1 VGAAVESETGEIFV
15 GCNVEI
21 GSFGLTMCAERVAV
35 GAAVVAGHRRL
46 VRLAISTDG
55 EAPVPPC
62 GGCRQVLS
70 EFGPD
75 LEVISEAGGEQ
86 VKWRL
91 ADIFPE
97 PFVFRGS
104 GGGTA

>member
-15 GCNVEI
+15 GCNVES
-21 GSFGLTMCAERVAV
+21 GSFGLTMCAERVAA
-35 GAAVVAGHRRL
+35 GAAIVAGHRRL
-46 VRLAISTDG
+46 VRVAISTDG
-55 EAPVPPC
+55 DAPIPPC

-75 LEVISEAGGEQ
+75 LLVISEAGGKQ
-86 VKWRL
+86 VEWRL

-97 PFVFRGS
+97 PFVFRG
-104 GGGTA
+104 GGNGV